1 LPSPET
7 LAAVAAADGGTRN
20 LRSVL
25 GSADAEYF
33 VGREAELDIVAGLL
47 DADTPSRILYV
58 HGPGGIGKSAL
69 LRAAG
74 RLAER
79 AGFVCSAHDA
89 RTLPGELDALLA
101 KLVGEAIGG
110 PLFLVL
116 DEVDHL
122 GSMVGPA
129 RDALLDQL
137 PDDARIALAG
147 RAEPEASWRAD
158 GLPASSS
165 I

>member
-1 LPSPET
+1 MSTQPTAGIDQPEKPET
-7 LAAVAAADGGTRN
+7 QADP
-20 LRSVL
+20 SAPPL
-25 GSADAEYF
+25 GIDH
-33 VGREAELDIVAGLL
+33 
-47 DADTPSRILYV
+47 PSR
-58 HGPGGIGKSAL
+58 SD
-69 LRAAG
+69 
-74 RLAER
+74 
-79 AGFVCSAHDA
+79 GFVRGLS
-89 RTLPGELDALLA
+89 
-101 KLVGEAIGG
+101 EAIGG